1 MRSDEELYR
10 STGDVRGEYERLEGK
25 TAWKVREDD
34 TTDDQTTGTPE
45 GRKMAA
51 GVCCYCGQIRM
62 VDVPENFS
70 QDSIDRC
77 AASECTC
84 DAAQRV
90 RRINAKKD
98 QAYFLIDETFND
110 DTTLG
115 EALKDVVSHMD
126 GTTTGIR
133 SATVIGSSGV
143 KASVALKKDL
153 GIKVTRSETETVSYE
168 I

>member
-1 MRSDEELYR
+1 MEEERMIPDDELELEDE
-10 STGDVRGEYERLEGK
+10 SQEEEQGEK
-25 TAWKVREDD
+25 A
-34 TTDDQTTGTPE
+34 E
-45 GRKMAA
+45 GRKTAA

-62 VDVPENFS
+62 VDVPANFT
-70 QDSIDRC
+70 QDSVDRC
-77 AASECTC
+77 ATYECTC
-84 DAAQRV
+84 DVAQRV

-110 DTTLG
+110 DTTIG
-115 EALKDVVSHMD
+115 EALKDDVSHMD

-133 SATVIGSSGV
+133 SATVIGASGV

-153 GIKVTRSETETVSYE
+153 GIKVTRSDIQTVSYE